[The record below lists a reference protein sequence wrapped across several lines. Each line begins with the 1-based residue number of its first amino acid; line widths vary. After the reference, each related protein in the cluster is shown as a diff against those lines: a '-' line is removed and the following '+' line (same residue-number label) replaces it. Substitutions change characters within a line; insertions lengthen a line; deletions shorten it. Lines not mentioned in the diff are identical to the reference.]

1 MSRSGALVFLVLPS
15 VVARRTR
22 NARHPT
28 SDRSP
33 PATSPTTGYRGEP
46 TQAGCRGPCREAEVR
61 DPCSTPHPVPSNP
74 RQPNS
79 TNSAG
84 NLEPG
89 RPRSREPDRLGGIER
104 GHHLY
109 RSRSA
114 FATASTSRSN
124 HRADSS
130 TPILLPQ
137 NSNHTQKITRP
148 THRLPIDCCEIQIKS
163 TEKRNLVPNHSMTR
177 RFNIWRSVRLGPSF
191 VSELDRLPGQTT
203 PRHSS
208 KPKATI
214 RRVRRTRP
222 RPRTCPA
229 TTYCSSETVS
239 RETAELRE

>member
-33 PATSPTTGYRGEP
+33 PATSPTTGYSRRANPGRMP
-46 TQAGCRGPCREAEVR
+46 RPVSGGRGPRPVLNSSPR
-61 DPCSTPHPVPSNP
+61 PLQLTPTKLNQPR
-74 RQPNS
+74 RQPR
-79 TNSAG
+79 TG
-84 NLEPG
+84 H
-89 RPRSREPDRLGGIER
+89 PRSREPDRLGGIER

-163 TEKRNLVPNHSMTR
+163 TEKRNSVPNHSMTR